1 MDYTT
6 RSPSLQRLSKQ
17 EGDWIYYKLR
27 SHDISCL
34 KVATDSNV
42 SLPLVSMVL
51 RGERSSAPVYET
63 FCKLLGYS
71 SMTHLLAEARTSVA

>member
-1 MDYTT
+1 MNYTT
-6 RSPSLQRLSKQ
+6 RSPVLQRLSKQ

-27 SHDISCL
+27 SRNIYGKD
-34 KVATDSNV
+34 VACASNV
-42 SLPLVSMVL
+42 SLPLVSLVL

-71 SMTHLLAEARTSVA
+71 SMSHLLADANRGVA

>member
-1 MDYTT
+1 MNYTT

-27 SHDISCL
+27 SHDISFL
-34 KVATDSNV
+34 KVAADSKV
-42 SLPLVSMVL
+42 SPSLVSMIL
-51 RGERSSAPVYET
+51 HGKRSSALVYET

-71 SMTHLLAEARTSVA
+71 SMTHLLAEARSSAV

>member
-1 MDYTT
+1 MNYTT

-27 SHDISCL
+27 SHDISFL
-34 KVATDSNV
+34 KVAADSNV
-42 SLPLVSMVL
+42 SLPLVSLVL

-63 FCKLLGYS
+63 FCKLLGYES
-71 SMTHLLAEARTSVA
+71 ISMLLEEARRGAA